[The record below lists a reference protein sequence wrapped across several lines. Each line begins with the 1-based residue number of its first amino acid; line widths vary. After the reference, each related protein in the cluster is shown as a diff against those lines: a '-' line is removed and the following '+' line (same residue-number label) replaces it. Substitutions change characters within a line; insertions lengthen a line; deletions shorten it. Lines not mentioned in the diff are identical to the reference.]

1 MTKKACIFYRVIILW
16 TLRFLP
22 HAVVAVLFLYQVSLN
37 LKTFLEKPTAFT
49 VSLEA
54 NPEFRLPP
62 ISFCPSPAFDPIKL
76 KNFFGLN
83 FSGDNIQFEKNY
95 KNLYG
100 VPEEVEAGQL
110 WQKANWDLNQMIY
123 GIFFKDGRVVPYFD
137 HSGPLPPMWRR
148 SFSPLGPC
156 LTLNAPPGK
165 REVIVFLEN
174 VPRVESCKF
183 MNDAGEVEKYKGLSE
198 QCEEVE
204 RQCNSSCG
212 LEDYIYFNYLSIKT
226 VFVYLHQTYVYPREY
241 FEEADIHSYSARLFD
256 GNYVV
261 AKLIDKASLTINPQ
275 LTESSLIKGEC
286 SHDPIYSREKC
297 FHNFH
302 NTEIV
307 NQMGCSPLS
316 REYLT
321 TPIKQVC
328 HAPHHIDQLF
338 KLESQ
343 NLYPCP
349 HACEQRKWSF
359 DIKNSFD
366 ADFAVSLVAETTD
379 IRKEVELE
387 TYPLAQ
393 LFSDIG
399 GSLSLFLGMSILTF
413 WEFFI
418 LQITHYL
425 ELKKQTEGDLK
436 NRLFYLVKV
445 TGILFLSIGACVHC
459 LEALRS
465 FIFQPKQTSV
475 SLRNTMT
482 HQPSDAA
489 LVARRLGA
497 RALDCRPQ
505 ESDEE
510 ECRVTCLL
518 EEAGNKLPS
527 VAPFVSLEGMPSC
540 QEAGLSLPSIA
551 YVVPQESLLAA
562 TTTERLAKCH
572 RQCGSTFTNQTQ
584 SKGFNMVVDDNY
596 FSTDILSLTCS
607 IGGIIGLYL
616 GYSIFDV
623 IQNVQ
628 QRLRSSGITL
638 SQSSKVYVM
647 LKVAVIG
654 TGIAMALLQLHTF
667 MMYHEVSLSITKT
680 SRNNHSDGLVITA
693 CRWPPLSLQHV
704 ADKLSLNIS
713 NRILYKLPS
722 EERPLEVLR
731 ILNTLPGNWSNLSL
745 DSLWE
750 HASWNVTDV
759 IEALSVATKDKQYFT
774 LFCSS
779 NPYCAKLWQP
789 VITPLSRCFQLNTS
803 IQGLDVHE
811 ITLLFPEVLESKSIL
826 GTNPQLYFTVSPAD
840 EPILLSHLVPKTA
853 HHRVLATYTT
863 AQYKRLGNKE
873 IKERVSYN
881 TCIHRC
887 LAELGTAPF
896 LCRLP
901 YMDWRTDL
909 APCNQTQYAA
919 IPKYLKGLETLNGTG
934 KAFSP
939 RRYISSE
946 LLDLSNHCY
955 RVCRHHRDN
964 FPLITVEKVLD
975 IFPTVVVRLHQD
987 EDVLLQEEDRHTIPQ
1002 IISDVGGIAG
1012 SVVGFSILFLLQIM
1026 LLRLSTRQ
1034 G

>member
-1 MTKKACIFYRVIILW
+1 M
-16 TLRFLP
+16 
-22 HAVVAVLFLYQVSLN
+22 YQVSLN

-62 ISFCPSPAFDPIKL
+62 ISFCPSPAFDPVKL

-83 FSGDNIQFEKNY
+83 ISGDNFQFKENY

-100 VPEEVEAGQL
+100 VPEELEARQL
-110 WQKANWDLNQMIY
+110 WQKANWDLNQMVH
-123 GIFFKDGRVVPYFD
+123 GILFKDGRRRLVTYFD
-137 HSGPLPPMWRR
+137 HSGPLPQMWRR

-165 REVIVFLEN
+165 RDVIVYLEN
-174 VPRVESCKF
+174 EPRVESCKF
-183 MNDAGEVEKYKGLSE
+183 LNDAGEVKRYQGLYE

-212 LEDYIYFNYLSIKT
+212 FEEYIYFSLRIKT
-226 VFVYLHQTYVYPREY
+226 VFVYLHQTYVYPRDY
-241 FEEADIHSYSARLFD
+241 LEEADIRSYSARLFD

-261 AKLIDKASLTINPQ
+261 SKLIEQASFTINPQ
-275 LTESSLIKGEC
+275 LTDSSLIKGEC
-286 SHDPIYSREKC
+286 SHDPAYSREKC

-302 NTEIV
+302 NTEVI
-307 NQMGCSPLS
+307 NQIGCSPMS

-328 HAPHHIDQLF
+328 HAPHHTDLLF

-343 NLYPCP
+343 SLYPCP
-349 HACEQRKWSF
+349 HACKQRKWNF
-359 DIKNSFD
+359 DVKDNFD
-366 ADFAVSLVAETTD
+366 ADFSVSLVAETTN

-413 WEFFI
+413 WEFFVS
-418 LQITHYL
+418 QITHYL
-425 ELKKQTEGDLK
+425 ELKKQTAEGDSK
-436 NRLFYLVKV
+436 YRLFYLVKV
-445 TGILFLSIGACVHC
+445 IGVLLLSIGACVHC

-465 FIFQPKQTSV
+465 FMFQPRHTSV
-475 SLRNTMT
+475 SLRTTMT
-482 HQPSDAA
+482 HQPSDTA

-527 VAPFVSLEGMPSC
+527 VVPFVSLEGMPSC
-540 QEAGLSLPSIA
+540 QDAGMSLPSIA
-551 YVVPQESLLAA
+551 YVVPQEILLAA

-572 RQCGSTFTNQTQ
+572 RQCGSAFTNQTQ

-596 FSTDILSLTCS
+596 FSTDILTLTCS

-623 IQNVQ
+623 VQ
-628 QRLRSSGITL
+628 YFQQGLRRSGIPL
-638 SQSSKVYVM
+638 SQSSRVYVV
-647 LKVAVIG
+647 LKVSLIG
-654 TGIAMALLQLHTF
+654 IGIAMALLQLHTF
-667 MMYHEVSLSITKT
+667 LMYHEVSLAISKT

-704 ADKLSLNIS
+704 ADQLSLNIS
-713 NRILYKLPS
+713 NRLLFKLPS
-722 EERPLEVLR
+722 EERSLEVLR
-731 ILNTLPGNWSNLSL
+731 ILNTLPGNWSNSSL
-745 DSLWE
+745 DSIWE
-750 HASWNVTDV
+750 HASWNLTDV
-759 IEALSVATKDKQYFT
+759 IEALFVATKDKKYFT

-779 NPYCAKLWQP
+779 NPYCAELWQP

-811 ITLLFPEVLESKSIL
+811 ITLLFPTVLESKSIL

-840 EPILLSHLVPKTA
+840 EPVLLSHLVPKTA
-853 HHRVLATYTT
+853 YHRVLATYSS
-863 AQYKRLGNKE
+863 AQYKRLGNKK

-881 TCIHRC
+881 TCVHRC

-901 YMDWRTDL
+901 YMDWRRDL
-909 APCNQTQYAA
+909 PPCNQTQYAS
-919 IPKYLKGLETLNGTG
+919 IPRYLKGLETLNGSG
-934 KAFSP
+934 QEFSA
-939 RRYISSE
+939 RRYLSRE
-946 LLDLSNHCY
+946 LLGLSNHCY
-955 RVCRHHRDN
+955 RVCRHHQHN
-964 FPLITVEKVLD
+964 FQLIIVEKALD
-975 IFPTVVVRLHQD
+975 YFPSVVVRLHQD
-987 EDVLLQEEDRHTIPQ
+987 EEVYLQEEDRHTIPQ

-1012 SVVGFSILFLLQIM
+1012 SVVGFSILLLLQIL

-1034 G
+1034 E